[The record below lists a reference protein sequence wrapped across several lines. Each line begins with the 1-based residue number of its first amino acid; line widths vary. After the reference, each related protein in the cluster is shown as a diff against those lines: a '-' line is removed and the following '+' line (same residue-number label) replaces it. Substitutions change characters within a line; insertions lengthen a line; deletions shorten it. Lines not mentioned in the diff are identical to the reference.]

1 MITVHLRPEESTCDM
16 RTRIATVKV
25 VSNAVYTLDLGHP
38 AQDGACIWWTL
49 PCYQVVVRSLC
60 EHRKAHWGGG
70 NKHACRSD
78 QDGSL
83 QYKDEIQRD
92 AFSMR

>member
-1 MITVHLRPEESTCDM
+1 M
-16 RTRIATVKV
+16 RRRIATVKV

-38 AQDGACIWWTL
+38 AQDGACICGFALL
-49 PCYQVVVRSLC
+49 PVVIGSLC
-60 EHRKAHWGGG
+60 EHLRANWGGG
-70 NKHACRSD
+70 NKHACRGD
-78 QDGSL
+78 QDGTL